1 MYYVAPETFSPDL
14 ALVSQRLLTTEFN
27 GVGTLFLK
35 T

>member
-1 MYYVAPETFSPDL
+1 MYYVTPETFYPHL
-14 ALVSQRLLTTEFN
+14 ALVSMRLLTTEFN